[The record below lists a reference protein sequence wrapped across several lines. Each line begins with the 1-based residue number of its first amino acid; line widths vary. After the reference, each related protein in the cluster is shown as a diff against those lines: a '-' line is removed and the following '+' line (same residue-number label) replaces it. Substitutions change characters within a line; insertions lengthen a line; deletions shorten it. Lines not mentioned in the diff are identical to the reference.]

1 MQLSID
7 SKVFAKPKDNSFESS
22 VRLIEQSFNG
32 REFYIG
38 LEEKA
43 AMLLY
48 LIVKNHSFV
57 DGNKRM
63 GAACF
68 LFFLEK
74 NKLLVNENQQP
85 ILSNDALASLTLF
98 VASSRPDE
106 MGAVKK
112 LIISILNR
120 NQL

>member
-1 MQLSID
+1 MQLSIN
-7 SKVFAKPKDNSFESS
+7 SKVFARPKDNSFESS
-22 VRLIEQSFNG
+22 VRMIEQGFNG
-32 REFYIG
+32 CEFYIG

-57 DGNKRM
+57 DGNKRI

-74 NKLLVNENQQP
+74 NNLLVNKFEQP

-106 MGAVKK
+106 MGTVKK